1 MIYVKH
7 WLDKTI
13 ASKENYFILILGYHR
28 LGYVIIVLN
37 EPMERKKKRRKRIIY
52 GNRFMSIWNVVKGRN

>member
-37 EPMERKKKRRKRIIY
+37 EPMERKKKEER
-52 GNRFMSIWNVVKGRN
+52 GLFMEIGL